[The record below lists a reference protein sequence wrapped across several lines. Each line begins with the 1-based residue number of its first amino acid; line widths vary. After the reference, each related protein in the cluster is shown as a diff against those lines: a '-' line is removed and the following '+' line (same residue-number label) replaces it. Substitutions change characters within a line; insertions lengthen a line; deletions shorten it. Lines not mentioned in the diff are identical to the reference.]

1 MSDTDFSGQRLL
13 VIGGSRGVGRAIA
26 LAGAARGADVAILYR
41 SAVEEAEAVLTAIR
55 AEGRAAHAVQ
65 ADLADAQ
72 ATQAAIDMAAEKLGG
87 ISLLAHAAGAM
98 GQWASVAE
106 MAPADWQRYIAVDL
120 NGCFHAL
127 HAAIPHLRRQGGA
140 ILAIS
145 SIASQMCQARNAQGA
160 AAKAGVEALFRVTAK
175 EEARHKI
182 RANALAI
189 GLTQTDMAQTAF
201 DAWGPETSARIIKGI
216 PLARI
221 ATAEEVAGVACFMMG
236 PACGYLTGKVLQLD
250 GGQIIAG

>member
-1 MSDTDFSGQRLL
+1 MEFDGQRLL
-13 VIGGSRGVGRAIA
+13 VVGGSRGVGRAIA
-26 LAGAARGADVAILYR
+26 LAGAERGADVAILYR
-41 SAVEEAEAVLTAIR
+41 SRVEEAEAVLAAIR
-55 AEGRAAHAVQ
+55 AQGRHALAVQ
-65 ADLADAQ
+65 ADLADAE
-72 ATQAAIDMAAEKLGG
+72 ATAVAIDAAAEALGG
-87 ISLLAHAAGAM
+87 LSLLAHAAGAM

-106 MAPADWQRYIAVDL
+106 MSPADWGRYIAVDL

-127 HAAIPHLRRQGGA
+127 HAAIPHLRQAKGGA

-145 SIASQMCQARNAQGA
+145 SIAAQMCQARNAQGA
-160 AAKAGVEALFRVTAK
+160 AAKAGVEALIRVTAK
-175 EEARHKI
+175 EEARHGI

-201 DAWGPETSARIIKGI
+201 DAWGPETSTRIIKGI
-216 PLARI
+216 PLQRI

-236 PACGYLTGKVLQLD
+236 PACSYLTGKVLQLD